1 MNQAEEYRQQV
12 LKIIFEE
19 IEPSSD
25 ILAAWEGGSAATRT
39 QDQFSD
45 IDLCVLTSSFPMLV
59 LDRIEKA
66 LEKMKV
72 SHTWQPN
79 KSFWGEGLLQR
90 VVVLKD
96 SPKYFSV
103 DIAVFDHSHT
113 QLLQDFLEV
122 ERHGQPVI
130 FFDKSNF
137 IKTGHTDKAELF
149 KRQQLRLNELS
160 DGFPIFK
167 SLALKE
173 IERGHW
179 IDAISF
185 YQIGLVRP
193 FVEVLGMI
201 HRPFKFDFG
210 MRYIHK
216 SFSKEDQVLIEDLSY
231 VSSFKELPEK
241 ILKVEMAF
249 NTAAN
254 LVRSR
259 TEL

>member
-1 MNQAEEYRQQV
+1 
-12 LKIIFEE
+12 
-19 IEPSSD
+19 
-25 ILAAWEGGSAATRT
+25 
-39 QDQFSD
+39 
-45 IDLCVLTSSFPMLV
+45 
-59 LDRIEKA
+59 
-66 LEKMKV
+66 MKV

-79 KSFWGEGLLQR
+79 KSFWGEGMLQR

-103 DIAVFDHSHT
+103 DIAVFDHAHT

-130 FFDKSNF
+130 FFDKLNL
-137 IKTGHTDKAELF
+137 IKTGHTDAAELF
-149 KRQQLRLNELS
+149 KRQQLRVSELS

-173 IERGHW
+173 IERGHS

-185 YQIGLVRP
+185 YQTGLVKP

-216 SFSKEDQVLIEDLSY
+216 SFSKEDQALIEDLSY
-231 VSSFKELPEK
+231 VSSFKDLPDK

-249 NTAAN
+249 EAAIN
-254 LVRSR
+254 QVRNR
-259 TEL
+259 RGL

>member
-1 MNQAEEYRQQV
+1 MPR
-12 LKIIFEE
+12 
-19 IEPSSD
+19 
-25 ILAAWEGGSAATRT
+25 
-39 QDQFSD
+39 
-45 IDLCVLTSSFPMLV
+45 LV

-79 KSFWGEGLLQR
+79 KSFWGEGMLQR

-103 DIAVFDHSHT
+103 DIAVFDHAHT

-130 FFDKSNF
+130 FFDKSNL
-137 IKTGHTDKAELF
+137 IKPGHTDAAALF
-149 KRQQLRLNELS
+149 KRQQLRVNELS

-167 SLALKE
+167 SLVLKE
-173 IERGHW
+173 IERGQSV
-179 IDAISF
+179 DAISF
-185 YQIGLVRP
+185 YQNGLVRP

-216 SFSKEDQVLIEDLSY
+216 SFPHEDQALIEDLSY
-231 VSSFKELPEK
+231 VSSFKDLPEK
-241 ILKVEMAF
+241 ILKVEKAF
-249 NTAAN
+249 NTAVN
-254 LVRSR
+254 KVRSR
-259 TEL
+259 TGL